1 MSNPLFVSIDL
12 GTEVCHISSGEL
24 GNGILKH
31 QERYSFYNHILKIDG
46 GYHWDFQRIYD
57 EVLQGIRMVSGKIDA
72 LAVTAWGGDYGL
84 LDEEGSII
92 GMPYSFRDA
101 RSVGMMDKVFKRVPA
116 SIMFNYTGVQPHPV
130 NTLFQLF
137 AHHLYKNDE
146 LKRAVKLLFLPDL
159 VNYFLSGKVQT
170 EFTIAT
176 TSQMLQRETQTWCMP
191 LIDLVMLPQEI
202 LYERNLMKGKRAGHS
217 RMAPLVE
224 PCTRIGFLT
233 PEAEMRSGHFNVPVI
248 SVGSHYIASSIA
260 AIPAEGDDWAYM
272 ICGESTIIGVETT
285 APIITKTALEANFTN
300 EGGVEGTN
308 LFHQTVAGLGLLE
321 NCRKDWYSDSPI
333 TLDRLTEMYI
343 EATPFD
349 AFIDPDYYTFFSLA
363 SVSEL
368 VRSFC
373 YKSGQNIPKTHAQ
386 IIRIIMESL
395 AMNFRY
401 LLDSLKRVTGKNVQR
416 IHLTG
421 KYSQIP
427 IFCQFIANAIGI
439 QVVSGPV
446 DTISI
451 GNLLCQARTLGFLNS
466 LDDIRSVVL
475 HSFETNV
482 YQPDEDQHQWS
493 KEYTRF
499 LAFKN

>member
-1 MSNPLFVSIDL
+1 MNSPSFLSVDL
-12 GTEVCHISSGEL
+12 GTDICRISSGEL
-24 GNGILKH
+24 GNGILKL
-31 QERYSFYNHILKIDG
+31 QEIYSFYNHILKVDG
-46 GYHWDFQRIYD
+46 GSHWDFQKIYD
-57 EVLQGIRMVSGKIDA
+57 EVMQGMRMVSGKIDA

-92 GMPYSFRDA
+92 GMPYSYRDV

-116 SIMFNYTGVQPHPV
+116 STMFNYTGVQPNPV

-146 LKRAVKLLFLPDL
+146 LKRAVKLLFIPDL

-176 TSQMLQRETQTWCMP
+176 TSQMLHRETQTWCVP
-191 LIDLVMLPQEI
+191 LVDLVMVPQEI
-202 LYERNLMKGKRAGHS
+202 THEGNLLKGKRANRS
-217 RMAPLVE
+217 RMAPLVK
-224 PCTRIGFLT
+224 PCTQIGFLT
-233 PEAEMRSGHFNVPVI
+233 PETEMRSGHFNVPVI

-285 APIITKTALEANFTN
+285 APIMTKAALEANFTN

-308 LFHQTVAGLGLLE
+308 LFHQAVAGPGLLE
-321 NCRKDWYSDSPI
+321 NCRKEWYSCSPI
-333 TLDRLTEMYI
+333 TMDSLAEMYR
-343 EATPFD
+343 EAAPFD
-349 AFIDPDYYTFFSLA
+349 AFIDPDHYTFFGSA
-363 SVSEL
+363 SVSEI
-368 VRSFC
+368 VRGFC

-386 IIRIIMESL
+386 VIRIILESL
-395 AMNFRY
+395 AMNYRY
-401 LLDSLKRVTGKNVQR
+401 LLDSLKRVSGKNVQR
-416 IHLTG
+416 MHLTG
-421 KYSQIP
+421 IYSQNP
-427 IFCQFIANAIGI
+427 VFCQFIANAIGV

-446 DTISI
+446 DTVSI
-451 GNLLCQARTLGFLNS
+451 GNLLCQARTMGFLNS

-475 HSFETNV
+475 HSFKTNV
-482 YQPDEDQHQWS
+482 YQPDEDQHLWS